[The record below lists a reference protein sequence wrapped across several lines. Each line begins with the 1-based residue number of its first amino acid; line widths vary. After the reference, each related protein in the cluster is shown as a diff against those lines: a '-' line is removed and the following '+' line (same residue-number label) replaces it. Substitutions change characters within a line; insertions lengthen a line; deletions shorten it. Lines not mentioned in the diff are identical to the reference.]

1 MRAIILAAGRG
12 RRLMPLTNFIAK
24 PLLPVDGK
32 PIIWRIL
39 KNIEEIGVRDAI
51 IVIGHLGWQIRKY
64 LKDEELGIN
73 LRFVEQEKQLGTAHA
88 LNLCSD
94 FMKGDFF
101 VMASDSIFPTKHLKE
116 LLKFHSKQGCDATL
130 SLKRLP
136 PREIEKS
143 SIVSLRGDSVLKI
156 IEKPFP
162 GEITTDVASS
172 PLYVFNEKIKSYLR
186 VKKSERGEYELQDA
200 IQGMIDS
207 GLKVKGIF
215 CEEWKHLS
223 DIRDFLGLNFRYMGT
238 YLKN

>member
-1 MRAIILAAGRG
+1 MKAIILAGG
-12 RRLMPLTNFIAK
+12 KGKRLKPLTNFIAK
-24 PLLPVDGK
+24 PLLPVGGK

-39 KNIEEIGVRDAI
+39 KNLQEIGIKYVI
-51 IVIGHLGWQIRKY
+51 IVIGHLGEQVRKY
-64 LKDEELGIN
+64 LKDRELGIN
-73 LRFVEQEKQLGTAHA
+73 LIFVEQEKQLGTAHA

-116 LLKFHSKQGCDATL
+116 LLEFHSKQGCDATL
-130 SLKRLP
+130 SLKRLSP
-136 PREIEKS
+136 GEIEKS
-143 SIVSLRGDSVLKI
+143 SIVSLKGDSVLKI
-156 IEKPFP
+156 IEKPSP

-207 GLKVKGIF
+207 GLVVKGIF
-215 CEEWKHLS
+215 CEGWEHLS
-223 DIRDFLGLNFRYMGT
+223 DIKDFLRLNFRYMDS
-238 YLKN
+238 YL